1 MPAPTRRHCRASWGS
16 PDESP
21 SAAEE
26 GLQRGV
32 NESLLGAAT
41 RIFAG
46 KKDLAARSGS
56 WNARCRSQKRQNH
69 LKLIELDLPTLT
81 ALVPEVRPD
90 VPTNPEILGYDS
102 NARVVDK
109 VE

>member
-1 MPAPTRRHCRASWGS
+1 MPALPRRHCSASWGS
-16 PDESP
+16 PNESSP
-21 SAAEE
+21 ASEQ

-32 NESLLGAAT
+32 NEGLLGAAT
-41 RIFAG
+41 PRFAG
-46 KKDLAARSGS
+46 KMDLAARCGS
-56 WNARCRSQKRQNH
+56 LSARCRSQTRQNH
-69 LKLIELDLPTLT
+69 LKLIGPDLPTRT
-81 ALVPEVRPD
+81 TLVPEVRPD